1 MIKKS
6 IKLSTIE
13 LGTIATGLDLLL
25 CWLPLRDHDKVEGAE
40 QDQVVVIAEP
50 KFLRHTYNVTE
61 SSRIQFRNKV
71 ACSMNTKAE

>member
-25 CWLPLRDHDKVEGAE
+25 CWLPLRDHE

-50 KFLRHTYNVTE
+50 KFLRHTYMLL
-61 SSRIQFRNKV
+61 KV
-71 ACSMNTKAE
+71 AEFNLGIK

>member
-50 KFLRHTYNVTE
+50 KFLRHIYVLL
-61 SSRIQFRNKV
+61 KV
-71 ACSMNTKAE
+71 AGLNLGIK